1 MRLQVDEVRQRLRE
15 KRIDLQL
22 TDRAL
27 EHALEEAFDPAFGAR
42 PLKRY
47 LEKHIVSDLSVMLLN
62 GSPPPTAQRIL
73 ASAPARHGV
82 LLRKTCAVS
91 AILEEALH
99 YVHCWFDHLVAC
111 RLYVIA

>member
-1 MRLQVDEVRQRLRE
+1 MQVMRLQVEEVRHRLRE

-47 LEKHIVSDLSVMLLN
+47 LEKHIVSELSVMLLS
-62 GSPPPTAQRIL
+62 GSNQFTQHAWSFLSFCFSYSPVFL
-73 ASAPARHGV
+73 
-82 LLRKTCAVS
+82 CDN
-91 AILEEALH
+91 EA
-99 YVHCWFDHLVAC
+99 
-111 RLYVIA
+111 

>member
-62 GSPPPTAQRIL
+62 GSLPPTAQHIL
-73 ASAPARHGV
+73 ASSP
-82 LLRKTCAVS
+82 LLVTASRSKKCAVS
-91 AILEEALH
+91 AILETPAL
-99 YVHCWFDHLVAC
+99 CSLLV
-111 RLYVIA
+111 